1 MSKKMID
8 VMNEGIEKL
17 IESGAFAYGKSKET
31 DAKYFI
37 GYEADN
43 KTIPLFIEILQMTGY
58 FNVFRKN
65 HYMNFLI
72 KDKELQDKYKSI
84 QNKIENIIKKKFDAQ
99 SIYKEKYLN
108 NK

>member
-17 IESGAFAYGKSKET
+17 IESGAFAYGKSNET

-84 QNKIENIIKKKFDAQ
+84 
-99 SIYKEKYLN
+99 
-108 NK
+108 

>member
-84 QNKIENIIKKKFDAQ
+84 
-99 SIYKEKYLN
+99 
-108 NK
+108 